1 LGEGR
6 KRFFFEKKKQKTF
19 DCFRP
24 RRWNACARCADLE
37 IVSNIAAKTGHA
49 RLYPGAAI
57 NVWQAGL
64 SSEPIGKTGVDGRF
78 RGRHGHTERLS
89 SPRIIKQ
96 KFFGYFFSKK

>member
-24 RRWNACARCADLE
+24 RRWNACARCADLD

-49 RLYPGAAI
+49 RLTPARQSMFGKPDYLRSRLAR
-57 NVWQAGL
+57 QAWMAVSRPSRSYGEAEL
-64 SSEPIGKTGVDGRF
+64 PKNN
-78 RGRHGHTERLS
+78 
-89 SPRIIKQ
+89 
-96 KFFGYFFSKK
+96 